1 MTILFSKTNVFFT
14 VGSYLT
20 VALLISISKI
30 YYSKTI
36 GADSACVLNNIMEKD
51 CALYVEHKS
60 SSIKFADRAFL
71 NKIQRVVYKG
81 LRAIYASL
89 IFYFVPF
96 LYIIFNQKFQI

>member
-1 MTILFSKTNVFFT
+1 MTILFSKPNVFFT

-20 VALLISISKI
+20 VALLINLSAI

-36 GADSACVLNNIMEKD
+36 GADASCVLNQIMGAE
-51 CALYVEHKS
+51 CALSITTKS
-60 SSIKFADRAFL
+60 SHLKFADRSCS
-71 NKIQRVVYKG
+71 NKVQRVVYKG